1 MSRFVALDGNGA
13 VAEAMRQINP
23 DVVAAYPITPSTAI
37 PQAFS
42 QYVAD
47 GLVDTEFVPVES
59 EHSAMSACIGAAA
72 AGGRVMTATSSNG
85 LALMWEMLYIAA
97 SFRLPIVMTNVNRT
111 LSGPINI
118 HCDHG
123 DSMGARDAGWI
134 QLYSENAQEAYENTL
149 QAIRIAEHTDVRL
162 PVMVMQDG
170 FITSHTMER
179 VAIHNDDDVK
189 GFLGEYRPLYPL
201 LDTENPV
208 TYGAYD
214 LAEYYFEHKR
224 SQIEGMYQAPRVIQ
238 EVGAEFGRRFG
249 RTYGLFD
256 AYGMDGAQVAIV
268 VLSSTAGTARY
279 AMEKMRGKGI
289 RAGLI
294 KPRVFRPFPAQEL
307 VDALQNVHAVAVMDR
322 SVSPGSMSCGGPLWL
337 ELLAAAQ
344 LYQLNVPIVD
354 YVSGLGGREIKPG
367 HIEGIYGDLVQI
379 AETGEIA
386 RGVVFLDVRGEEHQ
400 SAAPHNGRHG
410 AVVDSITRE
419 K

>member
-1 MSRFVALDGNGA
+1 
-13 VAEAMRQINP
+13 
-23 DVVAAYPITPSTAI
+23 
-37 PQAFS
+37 
-42 QYVAD
+42 
-47 GLVDTEFVPVES
+47 
-59 EHSAMSACIGAAA
+59 
-72 AGGRVMTATSSNG
+72 
-85 LALMWEMLYIAA
+85 
-97 SFRLPIVMTNVNRT
+97 
-111 LSGPINI
+111 
-118 HCDHG
+118 
-123 DSMGARDAGWI
+123 
-134 QLYSENAQEAYENTL
+134 
-149 QAIRIAEHTDVRL
+149 
-162 PVMVMQDG
+162 
-170 FITSHTMER
+170 
-179 VAIHNDDDVK
+179 
-189 GFLGEYRPLYPL
+189 
-201 LDTENPV
+201 
-208 TYGAYD
+208 
-214 LAEYYFEHKR
+214 
-224 SQIEGMYQAPRVIQ
+224 
-238 EVGAEFGRRFG
+238 
-249 RTYGLFD
+249 
-256 AYGMDGAQVAIV
+256 MDGAQVAIV

-410 AVVDSITRE
+410 EVINSITRE